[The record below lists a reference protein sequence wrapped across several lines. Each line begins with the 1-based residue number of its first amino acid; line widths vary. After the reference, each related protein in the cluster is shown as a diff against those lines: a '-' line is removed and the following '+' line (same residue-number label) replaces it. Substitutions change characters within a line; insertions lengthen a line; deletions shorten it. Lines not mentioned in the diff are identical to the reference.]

1 MDGVMETRRTILR
14 TAGRM
19 FNERGY
25 DATSMQAIADEI
37 GLSTSAVC
45 AHFPD
50 KRAILFA
57 LARRTARQYG
67 AMLSTIGQLPSG
79 PVRAN
84 AMIEQYVR
92 LTVANRDIQVLR
104 RSDPGIRRELQAAGT
119 VAALQRRGMEVLF
132 GTSPAA
138 DQRIA
143 YWLMMDL
150 EDILVS
156 LRDVADDDLRT
167 HLAAAARRLLRPV
180 VPPCAALHE
189 FPADGGPAWW

>member
-1 MDGVMETRRTILR
+1 METRRTILR
-14 TAGRM
+14 TAARM

-25 DATSMQAIADEI
+25 DATSVQAIADEL

-45 AHFPD
+45 AYFPD
-50 KRAILFA
+50 KRAILFT

-67 AMLSTIGQLPSG
+67 AMLSTINQLPSG

-104 RSDPGIRRELQAAGT
+104 RCDPGIRRELQAAGT

-132 GTSPAA
+132 GPRPAA

-150 EDILVS
+150 EDILVT

>member
-1 MDGVMETRRTILR
+1 METRRKILR
-14 TAGRM
+14 AAGRM

-25 DATSMQAIADEI
+25 DATSVQEIADEL
-37 GLSTSAVC
+37 GLPASAVR

-57 LARRTARQYG
+57 LARHTARQYG
-67 AMLSTIGQLPSG
+67 AMLATIGQLPSG

-104 RSDPGIRRELQAAGT
+104 RRDPGIRRELQAVGT

-132 GTSPAA
+132 GTSPDA

-143 YWLMMDL
+143 YYLMMDL

-156 LRDVADDDLRT
+156 LPDIADDDLRR

-180 VPPCAALHE
+180 VPPGAAPHE
-189 FPADGGPAWW
+189 FPVYGGRAWW